1 MAKLELPEET
11 RARVEAAGEADLLIA
26 IPAAV
31 RPEQVRAEAERA
43 LAHLATTGDYA
54 RLRTVVSYPGEAG
67 AANGNEAVPEA
78 ESAAGPRF
86 LPYAPP
92 AAQLSA
98 ISSISWLAPAATYR
112 FLFNLAAELK
122 VKAMAVAAPDLAL
135 LQTNSLGSL
144 VAPTLDG
151 GWDLAMPVY
160 PAGKLEGLLNSSI
173 LSPLPRALYGRR
185 VRFPLAQDFAVS
197 ARMVS
202 ASAQPRSLPSP
213 EAHSLFWPATEAVLR
228 GCKICQVPIGVHRVN
243 AAEGIDLSTVLGL
256 TVGPLFGEM
265 ETHAALWQRIRGSE
279 PVGGAGSPAP
289 APEDGAA
296 ADPRSMLETFQLGFR
311 NLQEIWSMVLPPAT
325 LLELKRLSR
334 LSAEQFRM
342 PDDLWVRIIYDF
354 ALAHRLRTISR
365 GHLLGAL
372 TPLYLGWVAAHV
384 LEIGSAYPAEA
395 AQRVERLARAY
406 EDGKPYLLSRWR
418 WPDRFNP

>member
-26 IPAAV
+26 IPGPV
-31 RPEQVRAEAERA
+31 HREQVRAEVERA
-43 LAHLATTGDYA
+43 LAHLSSAGTYA
-54 RLRTVVSYPGEAG
+54 GLRTVVSYPGEAG
-67 AANGNEAVPEA
+67 AANGSGGAAEA
-78 ESAAGPRF
+78 ESAAALF
-86 LPYAPP
+86 LAYAPP

-98 ISSISWLAPAATYR
+98 IPWLATASTYR
-112 FLFNLAAELK
+112 ILLNIAAELK
-122 VKAMAVAAPDLAL
+122 VKAMVVVAPDLAL

-144 VAPTLDG
+144 VDPTLEG
-151 GWDLAMPVY
+151 GCDLAMPVY
-160 PAGKLEGLLNSSI
+160 PAGKFEGLLNSSI

-185 VRFPLAQDFAVS
+185 VRFPLAQDFAAS
-197 ARMVS
+197 ARMISES
-202 ASAQPRSLPSP
+202 AHPRPHPPP
-213 EAHSLFWPATEAVLR
+213 EAQTLYWPATEAVEH
-228 GCKICQVPIGVHRVN
+228 GCKICQVPIGIHRVN
-243 AAEGIDLSTVLGL
+243 AAEGIDLSTVLAQ
-256 TVGPLFGEM
+256 TAGPLFGEM
-265 ETHAALWQRIRGSE
+265 EAHAPLWQRIRGSE
-279 PVGGAGSPAP
+279 PVEGAGQPSA

-296 ADPRSMLETFQLGFR
+296 ADPRPMLETFQLGFR

-334 LSAEQFRM
+334 LGAELFRM
-342 PDDLWVRIIYDF
+342 PDDLWVRIVYDF

-372 TPLYLGWVAAHV
+372 TPLYLGWVASHV
-384 LEIGSAYPAEA
+384 LEMGSAYPAEA

-406 EDGKPYLLSRWR
+406 EEGKPYLLSRWR